1 MVFGVAVC
9 LTGRRVS
16 LSSDDGGGHGGHGGG
31 DGMKLVI
38 HRDCGGHHLSLV
50 WAGRDG
56 FDIVGRKNFELSE
69 AQKCVFDAVKFKL

>member
-31 DGMKLVI
+31 DGYEGG
-38 HRDCGGHHLSLV
+38 DCGGHHLSLV

>member
-31 DGMKLVI
+31 DGMKV
-38 HRDCGGHHLSLV
+38 V
-50 WAGRDG
+50 
-56 FDIVGRKNFELSE
+56 IVGVIILVLFGLGGM
-69 AQKCVFDAVKFKL
+69 VLI